1 MNARNE
7 NERSSTAAQ
16 HKSRNLQFKIH
27 NKLRNEIK
35 SLKPGRRRMKVR
47 TVHILTSTVIKT
59 EPYLD
64 HNLMPVLLISLF
76 CTKNQLGERASSE
89 SASSERARARRSVY
103 VLFSKSESTTAIVQI
118 HPYSLMHPWI
128 VKLRL
133 CFCFD
138 ISNRKSDSRLSS

>member
-47 TVHILTSTVIKT
+47 TVHILMSTVIKT

-76 CTKNQLGERASSE
+76 CTKNQLGESELGE